1 MEQGRKELC
10 IFVQTDWFSLLNSFQ
25 IHYFLKPLW
34 FIGTSY
40 PGLKDEDFAVGFMNN
55 IMEKKLKDFSKIICM
70 DGTHGTNRRNWELT
84 TVLVKD
90 DQNMGFP
97 VAFLVTNR
105 LDQVIQNIFRE
116 LKSRLGQTIDAEYI
130 MTDDDPKYYNAWT
143 LNMETGQSILY
154 NI

>member
-1 MEQGRKELC
+1 M
-10 IFVQTDWFSLLNSFQ
+10 
-25 IHYFLKPLW
+25 KPLW

-105 LDQVIQNIFRE
+105 LDQVIQNIFF
-116 LKSRLGQTIDAEYI
+116 
-130 MTDDDPKYYNAWT
+130 
-143 LNMETGQSILY
+143 
-154 NI
+154 